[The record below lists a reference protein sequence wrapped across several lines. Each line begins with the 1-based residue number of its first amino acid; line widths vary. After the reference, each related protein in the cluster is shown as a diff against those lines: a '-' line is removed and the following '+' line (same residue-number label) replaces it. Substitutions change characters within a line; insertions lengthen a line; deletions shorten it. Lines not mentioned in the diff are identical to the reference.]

1 MFNEVHSIHGHTLL
15 LITKPSL
22 QATALLQHLKQSLA
36 ITGKLHNI
44 QRSLDDIS
52 SGSIILLDMME
63 ADKKL
68 IHYWQDTLSRKNNNI
83 KILLL
88 NTPEDYPYR
97 DIENWPH
104 INGVFYSMEDQERVV
119 NGLQG
124 VLRGEC
130 YFTQKLASY
139 LITHSGNYRYNS
151 TESALLTH
159 REKEILNKLRIGA
172 SNNEIARSL
181 FISENTVK
189 THLYNL
195 FKKIAV
201 KNRTQAVSWQTI
213 TSGDKAMKR
222 YLRWIVAAE
231 FLFAAGNLH
240 AVEVEVPGLLTD
252 HTVSSIGH
260 DFYRAFSDKW
270 ESDYTG
276 NLTINERP
284 SARWGSWITI
294 TVNQDVIFQ
303 TFLFPLKRD
312 FEKTVVF
319 ALIQTEEALNR
330 RQINQALLSTGDLAH
345 DEF

>member
-1 MFNEVHSIHGHTLL
+1 
-15 LITKPSL
+15 
-22 QATALLQHLKQSLA
+22 
-36 ITGKLHNI
+36 
-44 QRSLDDIS
+44 
-52 SGSIILLDMME
+52 
-63 ADKKL
+63 
-68 IHYWQDTLSRKNNNI
+68 
-83 KILLL
+83 
-88 NTPEDYPYR
+88 
-97 DIENWPH
+97 
-104 INGVFYSMEDQERVV
+104 
-119 NGLQG
+119 
-124 VLRGEC
+124 
-130 YFTQKLASY
+130 
-139 LITHSGNYRYNS
+139 
-151 TESALLTH
+151 
-159 REKEILNKLRIGA
+159 
-172 SNNEIARSL
+172 
-181 FISENTVK
+181 
-189 THLYNL
+189 
-195 FKKIAV
+195 
-201 KNRTQAVSWQTI
+201 
-213 TSGDKAMKR
+213 MKR

-330 RQINQALLSTGDLAH
+330 RQINHVLSVGHKNGRKVSLLYFFHFRKDRQGQSMSFWKA
-345 DEF
+345 

>member
-104 INGVFYSMEDQERVV
+104 INGVFIPWRIKERVV

-201 KNRTQAVSWQTI
+201 KNRTQAVSGQTI

>member
-97 DIENWPH
+97 DIENWP
-104 INGVFYSMEDQERVV
+104 QRVV

-201 KNRTQAVSWQTI
+201 KNRTQAVSWAN
-213 TSGDKAMKR
+213 DN
-222 YLRWIVAAE
+222 LR
-231 FLFAAGNLH
+231 
-240 AVEVEVPGLLTD
+240 
-252 HTVSSIGH
+252 
-260 DFYRAFSDKW
+260 R
-270 ESDYTG
+270 
-276 NLTINERP
+276 
-284 SARWGSWITI
+284 
-294 TVNQDVIFQ
+294 
-303 TFLFPLKRD
+303 
-312 FEKTVVF
+312 
-319 ALIQTEEALNR
+319 
-330 RQINQALLSTGDLAH
+330 
-345 DEF
+345 